1 LLYLLPCQSQG
12 FLLELY
18 IMTTFTINTKAINAV
33 FTDADNKSANFTERL
48 LKLGIASRAMAK
60 PFAMKWAAGKYGV
73 AIEQG
78 TRGDKLPRDSAA
90 EKAMNRVL
98 QVCFPSADLPS
109 KAATVNKA
117 DPVAALVKK
126 FGTLSKAEQRRFL
139 ASI

>member
-1 LLYLLPCQSQG
+1 
-12 FLLELY
+12 
-18 IMTTFTINTKAINAV
+18 MTKAINTNAINAV

-48 LKLGIASRAMAK
+48 LALGIASRAMAK
-60 PFAMKWAAGKYGV
+60 PFAMKWAAAKYNV

-98 QVCFPSADLPS
+98 GICFPSVDL
-109 KAATVNKA
+109 ATPKNSVNKI
-117 DPVAALVKK
+117 DPVKSLVTRFSKL
-126 FGTLSKAEQRRFL
+126 TKAEQRRFL